1 MTITRTAVQP
11 QTVTARV
18 QRFHQNYYGA
28 SDNSA
33 QNNTAASKSL
43 NYANGPT
50 LQRPEQVVIYAM
62 PTYDKWQDEVGLFGA
77 ENKFI
82 HYTYSSNT
90 ISAVACF
97 EDVGYECAQY
107 HPFTQ
112 ERDPGWTGMTW
123 NPKNFAEEETYEQA
137 LVITDNQ
144 IPDYSPQKMFVSVEI
159 VNHGTDNIYNDDWL
173 DVRLYAKDRME
184 HPYKKMYV
192 PWKEPFYAGFHARNT
207 RRLPYNVDIVIG
219 KELVPLDRIEDKRLI
234 RRTIEFG
241 TQF

>member
-1 MTITRTAVQP
+1 MTITRTSVQP

-18 QRFHQNYYGA
+18 QRIHQNFYGA

-62 PTYDKWQDEVGLFGA
+62 PTYDKWEDEVGLFGA

-82 HYTYSSNT
+82 HYTYSNNT

-107 HPFTQ
+107 RPFAQ
-112 ERDPGWTGMTW
+112 ERDPGWTGLTW
-123 NPKNFAEEETYEQA
+123 NPRDFAEEETYAQA
-137 LVITDNQ
+137 EVITDNQ
-144 IPDYSPQKMFVSVEI
+144 IPDYSPQKTFVSVEI
-159 VNHGTDNIYNDDWL
+159 VNHKTGNIYNDDWL

-184 HPYKKMYV
+184 HPYSKMYV

-219 KELVPLDRIEDKRLI
+219 KEIVPLDRIEDKRLI
-234 RRTIEFG
+234 RRTIEYG